1 MGSFAGSTPTRPK
14 AATEAIDTL
23 VLPAP
28 LAAALLPESLWL
40 ESGTTRME
48 RKTTFFAAQARP
60 LQQLMQCLRFLTQLM
75 ARVGSTLE
83 NEKKEIMR
91 SSASGGRE
99 AMLVVARLPVPIEAE
114 SVTLSVTW
122 RYALEPGMLS
132 LP

>member
-1 MGSFAGSTPTRPK
+1 
-14 AATEAIDTL
+14 
-23 VLPAP
+23 
-28 LAAALLPESLWL
+28 
-40 ESGTTRME
+40 ME